1 MMRRILIPTLV
12 LAVMCLCVA
21 EVQAASA
28 TSLLFPDKV
37 TKLEDDDWESMI
49 DVKQNGLL
57 DQGDFLFGMLVIQ
70 YGQEAGTSNTKWPT
84 YDTFTGEFVA
94 KVASSVWTGTQWKY
108 VLVPATAAEW
118 TAINNATG
126 FDLELPTGA
135 GSFGTIYSDKRATL
149 TDNWVDPFAATV
161 KDALDTADTNVTTPV
176 WDWGFAGK
184 SDEHWTAY
192 ANQQNF
198 SPTLQVTTYI
208 STNVTHS
215 YPGSVPLLY
224 HNYLGGLGFTQYTG
238 PVQLQGFGVLEA
250 SDPGVFMLKT
260 DTDFYVHPTPEP
272 GSLAL
277 LGLGL
282 AACAGMIYRRRKNNA

>member
-1 MMRRILIPTLV
+1 MLIPTLV
-12 LAVMCLCVA
+12 LAVLCLSVTQ
-21 EVQAASA
+21 VQAASA
-28 TSLLFPDKV
+28 TSLLFPDVV

-49 DVKQNGLL
+49 DVRQNGIL
-57 DQGDFLFGMLVIQ
+57 DDGDFLFGMLVIQ

-94 KVASSVWTGTQWKY
+94 KVQSVVWTGSQWKY

-118 TAINNATG
+118 AAINTATG
-126 FDLELPTGA
+126 YDLELPMA
-135 GSFGTIYSDKRATL
+135 ADSFGTIYSDRRPNL
-149 TDNWVDPFAATV
+149 TTPWVDPFAASVTA
-161 KDALDTADTNVTTPV
+161 ALDTADTNVTTPI

-208 STNVTHS
+208 STNVTWS

-224 HNYLGGLGFTQYTG
+224 HNYLGGLGYTQYTG
-238 PVQLQGFGVLEA
+238 PVQLQGYGVLEA
-250 SDPGVFMLKT
+250 SSAGVFALKT
-260 DTDFYVHPTPEP
+260 DTDFYVKPTPEP

-282 AACAGMIYRRRKNNA
+282 VACAGMVYRRRKNNA